1 MENRIENEMEN
12 RMENGMD
19 NGKWKME
26 NGKWKMEKRTGRT
39 IDEVMEWRM
48 EREWNRE

>member
-48 EREWNRE
+48 GREWNRE